1 MNKSQL
7 VEAVALESNLSKIDA
22 RKAVDALIRII
33 HQSLQEGDR
42 VTLSGLGSFTVQH
55 HAERM
60 GRNPRTGAPVPIPAH
75 KSIKFRPLI
84 EIE

>member
-7 VEAVALESNLSKIDA
+7 VEAVALECNLSKVEA
-22 RKAVDALIRII
+22 RKAVDATIQLI
-33 HQSLQEGDR
+33 HQALQEGDR
-42 VTLSGLGSFTVQH
+42 VTISGLGSFCVQQ

-60 GRNPRTGAPVPIPAH
+60 GRNPRTGTPVPIPAH